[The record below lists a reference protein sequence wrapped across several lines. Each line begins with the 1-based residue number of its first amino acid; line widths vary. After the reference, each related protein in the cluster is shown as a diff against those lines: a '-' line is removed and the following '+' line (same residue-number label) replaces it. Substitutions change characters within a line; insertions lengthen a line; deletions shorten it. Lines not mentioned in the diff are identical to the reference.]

1 MARRRDLSP
10 DELLLWGKV
19 AKTVRPYQPLPAVA
33 RAAEPSPDVPAS
45 SAVVPKPKPKRAP
58 LASGKPATP
67 VKAALKPPVADV
79 SGHKRVR
86 RGQLTIDAR
95 IDLHGMRQHE
105 AHAALIALVAH
116 TRAEHGRT
124 ILVVTG
130 KGQRLDRHE
139 DFMEPQRGVMRR
151 RLPDWLNGHGLR
163 EHIAGFSSAHPKDG
177 GEGAFYVVLKS
188 NRAPHVS

>member
-19 AKTVRPYQPLPAVA
+19 AKTVRPYQPLPEVA
-33 RAAEPSPDVPAS
+33 RAAEPSPEIPAS
-45 SAVVPKPKPKRAP
+45 PAVVAKPKRAP
-58 LASGKPATP
+58 LASGKPAPP
-67 VKAALKPPVADV
+67 VKAAPKPPVADV
-79 SGHKRVR
+79 SGHKQVR
-86 RGQLTIDAR
+86 RGKLSIDAR

-105 AHAALIALVAH
+105 AHAALIALVAS
-116 TRAEHGRT
+116 TRAAHGRT

-163 EHIAGFSSAHPKDG
+163 EHIAGFASAHPRDG
-177 GEGAFYVVLKS
+177 GEGAYYVVLKS
-188 NRAPHVS
+188 NRAPPLP